1 MTILVTGASGFIAKY
16 VVSDLLKEEY
26 KVIATV
32 RSQEKADRLKKQFG
46 NNPNLSFE
54 VVSDMAVPNAFDIV
68 FERHSE
74 EIKVVLHT
82 ASPFFVK
89 CTDYEKELIIP
100 AVNGTKNI
108 LKSIK
113 KYAANT
119 VERVVITSSLA
130 ALMDIAM
137 SGDADLVCNE
147 ESWNPVTWESCQ
159 TGGMRAYCGS
169 KKLAEKAAWEFYNE
183 NKDAV
188 KFKMSTVLPVYVF
201 GPQCFDE
208 DVKGC
213 LNQSCELINALIQGD
228 PQKEAAK
235 TLAAQFIDVRDV
247 AKAHLIAFQK
257 DEAIEQRLIVSN
269 GQFTFQDVID
279 QLNEDF
285 PQLRSLI
292 PEGKFGEGK
301 KMHRKFFSLDNTK
314 SRKILG
320 FAFKSFKE
328 TIDDSASQI
337 LKQKGML

>member
-16 VVSDLLKEEY
+16 VVRDLLSEGY

-32 RSQEKADRLKKQFG
+32 RSQEKADLLERQFR
-46 NNPNLSFE
+46 NNSKLCLE
-54 VVSDMAVPNAFDIV
+54 IVTDMAVPNSFDAV
-68 FERHSE
+68 FERHGKD
-74 EIKVVLHT
+74 IKVVIHT
-82 ASPFFVK
+82 ASPFFLS

-108 LKSIK
+108 LESIK
-113 KYAANT
+113 KYAAGI

-130 ALMDIAM
+130 ALMDIAVGR
-137 SGDADLVCNE
+137 SGALVFDE

-159 TGGMRAYCGS
+159 TGSMRAYCGS
-169 KKLAEKAAWEFYNE
+169 KKLAEKAAWEFYNM
-183 NKDAV
+183 NKNIV
-188 KFKMSTVLPVYVF
+188 KFKMTTVLPVYVF

-208 DVKGC
+208 DVQGC

-228 PQKEAAK
+228 PQEEAAK

-257 DEAIEQRLIVSN
+257 DEAIGQRLIISN

-285 PQLRSLI
+285 PQLRRKI
-292 PEGKFGEGK
+292 PIGQPGEGK
-301 KMHRKFFSLDNTK
+301 KEHSRFFSLNNAK

-320 FAFKSFKE
+320 FEFKSFQD

-337 LKQKGML
+337 LKREDMA

>member
-46 NNPNLSFE
+46 NNPNLSLE
-54 VVSDMAVPNAFDIV
+54 VVADMAVPNAFDMV
-68 FERHSE
+68 FENHSE

-89 CTDYEKELIIP
+89 CTEYEKELIIP

-108 LKSIK
+108 LESIK
-113 KYAANT
+113 KYAANI

-137 SGDADLVCNE
+137 SRDAALVCNE

-169 KKLAEKAAWEFYNE
+169 KKLAEKVAWEFYNG

-208 DVKGC
+208 DVTGS

-228 PQKEAAK
+228 PQKEAAE

-247 AKAHLIAFQK
+247 AKAHLLAFQK

-285 PQLRSLI
+285 PQLRSKI
-292 PEGKFGEGK
+292 PVGKPGEGK
-301 KMHRKFFSLDNTK
+301 KEHSKFFSLDNTK
-314 SRKILG
+314 SREILG

-337 LKQKGML
+337 LRKKGIL